1 MSSGKR
7 GLLFILSAPSGA
19 GKTTI
24 SRKAVAEIDG
34 LAMSVSATTRHPRA
48 GERPGVDY
56 HFLSAEEFERRRDA
70 GEFAEWARVHDHFYG
85 TPREPIESAL
95 TDGRDMLLD
104 IDVQGA
110 RQMKARYPESVAV
123 FVLPPSVEELER
135 RLRGRGTDPDE
146 VIRRRL
152 ERAKEEMKES
162 PAYDHQ
168 IVNRDIA
175 ESVARFAKIVASERS
190 RVRSG

>member
-1 MSSGKR
+1 MKGI
-7 GLLFILSAPSGA
+7 LFILSAPSGA

-24 SRKAVAEIDG
+24 SRRSVAEIPG
-34 LAMSVSATTRHPRA
+34 LEISVSATTRAARA
-48 GERPGVDY
+48 GERAGVDY
-56 HFLSAEEFERRRDA
+56 HFLAKDDFERRRDA

-85 TPREPIESAL
+85 TPRVPLEAAL
-95 TDGRDMLLD
+95 ASGRDMLLD

-110 RQMKARYPESVAV
+110 RQMKERYPESVAV

-152 ERAKEEMKES
+152 ERAKEEMKEA
-162 PAYDHQ
+162 PVYDHR
-168 IVNRDIA
+168 IVNREVSASVREFA
-175 ESVARFAKIVASERS
+175 EIVAAERA
-190 RVRSG
+190 RVRGS